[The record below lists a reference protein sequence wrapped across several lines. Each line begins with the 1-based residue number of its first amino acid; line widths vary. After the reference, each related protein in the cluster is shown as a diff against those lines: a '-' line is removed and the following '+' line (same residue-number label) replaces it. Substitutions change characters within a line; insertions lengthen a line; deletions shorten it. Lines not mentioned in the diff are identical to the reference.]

1 MALQLIIGGSGA
13 GKSYSLQQQIIRDSI
28 AHPRE
33 RYVLLVPEQFTM
45 QTQKDLVTR
54 HPAHGIMNIDV
65 QSFQRL
71 AYHVFDEVGGSRKV
85 LEETGKSLVIRR
97 LAQQNREKLTLLGSK
112 LERMGY
118 VGEMKSVLSELTQYR
133 VGPELLEKLQK
144 ETGDN
149 RVLADKLHD
158 IQVLQEAFQAY
169 KEETYI
175 TSEEILEACSH
186 VIGKSRMVADS
197 VVALDGFTGFTP
209 VQYLLLE
216 RLMCCAREVIV
227 TVTLPAQEYPFT
239 ALHAEELFAMSKQ
252 TIWELTRIAR
262 EQGIAIKEPLLLGR
276 EGMPRF
282 AGADHPLAFLE
293 AHLLRYDGAVY
304 PGEQQAVRLIRAE

>member
-13 GKSYSLQQQIIRDSI
+13 GKSYCLQQQIIRDSI

-112 LERMGY
+112 LERMG
-118 VGEMKSVLSELTQYR
+118 
-133 VGPELLEKLQK
+133 
-144 ETGDN
+144 
-149 RVLADKLHD
+149 
-158 IQVLQEAFQAY
+158 
-169 KEETYI
+169 
-175 TSEEILEACSH
+175 
-186 VIGKSRMVADS
+186 
-197 VVALDGFTGFTP
+197 
-209 VQYLLLE
+209 
-216 RLMCCAREVIV
+216 
-227 TVTLPAQEYPFT
+227 
-239 ALHAEELFAMSKQ
+239 
-252 TIWELTRIAR
+252 
-262 EQGIAIKEPLLLGR
+262 
-276 EGMPRF
+276 
-282 AGADHPLAFLE
+282 
-293 AHLLRYDGAVY
+293 
-304 PGEQQAVRLIRAE
+304 

>member
-1 MALQLIIGGSGA
+1 MDAIDPVRRLRMPTLKKKAIQRRMKEEMLGEE
-13 GKSYSLQQQIIRDSI
+13 LR
-28 AHPRE
+28 
-33 RYVLLVPEQFTM
+33 VLRCV
-45 QTQKDLVTR
+45 
-54 HPAHGIMNIDV
+54 
-65 QSFQRL
+65 
-71 AYHVFDEVGGSRKV
+71 
-85 LEETGKSLVIRR
+85 EET
-97 LAQQNREKLTLLGSK
+97 ELTLLGSK

-252 TIWELTRIAR
+252 TIWELTRIC
-262 EQGIAIKEPLLLGR
+262 LLYTSSASS
-276 EGMPRF
+276 
-282 AGADHPLAFLE
+282 AGS
-293 AHLLRYDGAVY
+293 
-304 PGEQQAVRLIRAE
+304 

>member
-13 GKSYSLQQQIIRDSI
+13 GKSYCLQQQIIRDSI

-175 TSEEILEACSH
+175 TSEEIP
-186 VIGKSRMVADS
+186 
-197 VVALDGFTGFTP
+197 DGGRQCGGAGRF
-209 VQYLLLE
+209 Y
-216 RLMCCAREVIV
+216 
-227 TVTLPAQEYPFT
+227 
-239 ALHAEELFAMSKQ
+239 
-252 TIWELTRIAR
+252 RIY
-262 EQGIAIKEPLLLGR
+262 
-276 EGMPRF
+276 
-282 AGADHPLAFLE
+282 AGAVSAAGAADVLCPGGDRDRDPSGTGVSVYRSA
-293 AHLLRYDGAVY
+293 RGGAVCH
-304 PGEQQAVRLIRAE
+304 EQADHLGAD